1 MPDRLNKAP
10 GPFNSPVETGLRAIV
25 LLSAAYPAK
34 CDLRRLVVYDY
45 LLVHSDDAPGGPI
58 SLHPRTPH
66 RSGELLV
73 RRKLI
78 QEGLLLMMSRELAA
92 VDYSGNGIAFCA
104 TELTS
109 GFLAYLS
116 SDYARDL
123 QERAKWVVGTFA
135 KFTEESLTQF
145 ALSHLNEW
153 GGEFLNESSVRLPK
167 G

>member
-1 MPDRLNKAP
+1 MAERPDRPPN
-10 GPFNSPVETGLRAIV
+10 PFNSPVETGLRAIV
-25 LLSAAYPAK
+25 LLAADYPAK

-45 LLVHSDDAPGGPI
+45 LLVHSDDAPGGPL

-78 QEGLLLMMSRELAA
+78 QEGLMLMISRELAT
-92 VDYSGNGIAFCA
+92 VEYSDRGVCFSA
-104 TELTS
+104 TELTR
-109 GFLAYLS
+109 GFLEYLS

-123 QERAKWVVGTFA
+123 QERARWVVATFA
-135 KFTEESLTQF
+135 EYTDELLTQF
-145 ALSHLNEW
+145 ALSHLQEW
-153 GGEFLNESSVRLPK
+153 GGEFLNESSLRLPK